1 MPGRRKVAN
10 SARMGTYN
18 RPQLHLSRFGLMT
31 SNTSTKPYHPK
42 SALSASHTL
51 LWFVAGIA
59 GMFLIVS
66 AVFAVKL
73 GLEGQLPFG
82 KRSTPAPVTRPVAAD
97 AEKPEPSARPP
108 IASNPSVTSSNG
120 EFVSGTENLLP
131 PEVAHLAKTTIAP
144 GEPAAPDAAPAP
156 PVRAA
161 APVTAPEPASPGP
174 AASEAITT
182 TLYAWAA
189 AWERKDAS
197 AYLKH
202 YAPDFQPARG
212 LGRDEWAEQRRQR
225 LSRPGEIAIGI
236 ADLDIA
242 IKGDRATVRFSQSYR
257 SPTQKLGETKTI
269 ELTLRDGAWL
279 IAQERIGG

>member
-1 MPGRRKVAN
+1 
-10 SARMGTYN
+10 
-18 RPQLHLSRFGLMT
+18 MT
-31 SNTSTKPYHPK
+31 STASAKPYRPK

-82 KRSTPAPVTRPVAAD
+82 KRSTPTPVTQPVAAAAD
-97 AEKPEPSARPP
+97 KPESSAKPP
-108 IASNPSVTSSNG
+108 IASNPSGTSNNG
-120 EFVSGTENLLP
+120 EFVSGTENILP

-144 GEPAAPDAAPAP
+144 GEPATPDPAPAP
-156 PVRAA
+156 PVNAPA
-161 APVTAPEPASPGP
+161 PATPVTAPEPASPGP

-182 TLYAWAA
+182 TLHAWAA
-189 AWERKDAS
+189 AWERKDVT

-202 YAPDFQPARG
+202 YAPDFQPASG

-225 LSRPGEIAIGI
+225 LSRPGEITIGI

-242 IKGDRATVRFSQSYR
+242 VKGDRATVRFSQSYR

-269 ELTLRDGAWL
+269 ELALRDGAWL
-279 IAQERIGG
+279 IVQERIGG

>member
-1 MPGRRKVAN
+1 
-10 SARMGTYN
+10 
-18 RPQLHLSRFGLMT
+18 MT
-31 SNTSTKPYHPK
+31 STASAKPYRPK

-82 KRSTPAPVTRPVAAD
+82 KRSTPTPVTQPVAAAAD
-97 AEKPEPSARPP
+97 KPESSAKPP
-108 IASNPSVTSSNG
+108 IASNPSGTSSNG
-120 EFVSGTENLLP
+120 EFVSGAENILP
-131 PEVAHLAKTTIAP
+131 PEVAHLAKTTIASR
-144 GEPAAPDAAPAP
+144 EPTTPDAAPAP
-156 PVRAA
+156 PVKAPAPA

-174 AASEAITT
+174 ATSEAITT
-182 TLYAWAA
+182 TLHAWAT
-189 AWERKDAS
+189 AWESKDVS

-212 LGRDEWAEQRRQR
+212 LGCDEWAEQRRQR
-225 LSRPGEIAIGI
+225 LSRPGDITIGI
-236 ADLDIA
+236 TDLDIA
-242 IKGDRATVRFSQSYR
+242 VKGDRATARFSQSYR

-279 IAQERIGG
+279 IVQERIGG